1 MIITLIF
8 FNFNLI
14 IRIMTNNS
22 LNFNIIFFMLWESMI
37 ICTSNNPQKSDPC
50 LNKDLFF
57 TRGDFLD
64 FFVVASFVGLLLLQ
78 LLSYEI
84 CWLHEIILKFTY
96 YEHVCVCLW
105 FHIYF
110 ASLCSVIIC
119 SENWRI
125 TQNEGSNG
133 VAVILSDIILAQD
146 VDVDIIRNISWLII
160 FSKMQL
166 LLRHTWCSESSRKR
180 CHEFKA
186 LVQKS
191 SSHP

>member
-64 FFVVASFVGLLLLQ
+64 FFVVASFVGLQLLQ

-96 YEHVCVCLW
+96 YEHVCVCVCG
-105 FHIYF
+105 FIYILLVF
-110 ASLCSVIIC
+110 VVLLFVLKTG
-119 SENWRI
+119 ELHR
-125 TQNEGSNG
+125 TK
-133 VAVILSDIILAQD
+133 VATV
-146 VDVDIIRNISWLII
+146 
-160 FSKMQL
+160 
-166 LLRHTWCSESSRKR
+166 LR
-180 CHEFKA
+180 
-186 LVQKS
+186 
-191 SSHP
+191 